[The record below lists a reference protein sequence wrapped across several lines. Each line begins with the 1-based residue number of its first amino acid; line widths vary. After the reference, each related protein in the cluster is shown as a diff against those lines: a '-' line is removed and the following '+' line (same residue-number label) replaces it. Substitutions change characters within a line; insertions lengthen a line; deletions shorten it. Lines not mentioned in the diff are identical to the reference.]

1 MVSGPQ
7 GTNPREGMKSLG
19 SACISG
25 SGRTQKQF
33 QAGCYVAH
41 RRDRHNRNAVPMP
54 TTETARFILEEA
66 TALGIHVGTNGD
78 ELLMIAPLRIPRE
91 VRVQFEAALNE

>member
-1 MVSGPQ
+1 
-7 GTNPREGMKSLG
+7 
-19 SACISG
+19 
-25 SGRTQKQF
+25 
-33 QAGCYVAH
+33 
-41 RRDRHNRNAVPMP
+41 MP

-91 VRVQFEAALNE
+91 VRAWFEVELAKHKAAVIAIIQAENAARTGEFVPDAVDAENVS